1 MPERMLNRQPAPVN
15 LMLRD
20 IGKRLVFY
28 PRYGEIGRLRRKT
41 YEDYLLAVG
50 IRKDKILLAFQ
61 NIVC

>member
-41 YEDYLLAVG
+41 YEDYLFS
-50 IRKDKILLAFQ
+50 RRHSER
-61 NIVC
+61 